1 MAQVTLEIN
10 GRPHV
15 VGCGPGEEARLIALS
30 RYVDTKVRELAAQV
44 GTVGESRLLL
54 LACLTL
60 ADELGDAYQIAEA
73 GRRTAEGDA
82 AADARGRSEN
92 GDLESRFAALEARL
106 AAREAALAG
115 ELERLA
121 DRLSEVADRL
131 APPR

>member
-10 GRPHV
+10 GRSHT
-15 VGCGPGEEARLIALS
+15 VGCGPGEEARLVALS
-30 RYVDTKVRELAAQV
+30 KYVDTKVRELAAQV

-60 ADELGDAYQIAEA
+60 ADELGDAYQSAEA
-73 GRRTAEGDA
+73 GRRSAEGEA
-82 AADARGRSEN
+82 SADRRANPEN
-92 GDLESRFAALEARL
+92 GELQARFAALEARL

-121 DRLSEVADRL
+121 ERLASVADRL
-131 APPR
+131 APSR